1 MHKKRS
7 PAGSARPITG
17 VDLAQPIG
25 DNLAE
30 ALKDALA
37 RHQVLVFPD
46 QHLDIAAQKRLT
58 AVFGPVIGDDYIT
71 PMEDD
76 PFVIRVLKEADDT
89 GGTFGGDWH
98 SAISASC
105 PSRRRARC

>member
-1 MHKKRS
+1 MREEKITGRIG
-7 PAGSARPITG
+7 ATITG

-25 DNLAE
+25 ENLAE

-37 RHQVLVFPD
+37 RHQVLVFRD
-46 QHLDIAAQKRLT
+46 QALDIPAQKRLT
-58 AVFGPVIGDDYIT
+58 EAFGPIIRDDYIET
-71 PMEDD
+71 MPEE

-98 SAISASC
+98 SDSASF
-105 PSRRRARC
+105 PSRPPGRC